1 METIKVIGAGLAGCE
16 AAWQLAQR
24 GFSVA
29 LYEMKPS
36 AMTPAHHSPDFAE
49 LVCSNS
55 FRGDRLENAVGL
67 LKEELRRAGS
77 LILTC
82 AEATRVEAGG
92 CLAVDRYGFSGLV
105 TEKIRNHPNITVYSG
120 EVTEVPAPPVIIATG
135 PLTSDAL
142 SNAITAYFGQ
152 GEYLNF
158 FDAAAPLVTA
168 ESIDMTKA
176 WFASRYDRGT
186 PDYINCA
193 LPEEVYRQFVQE
205 LVSAEEAPVHGFEDK
220 LVFEGCMPV
229 EVMARRGL
237 DTLRYGPLKPV
248 GLADPATGREPY
260 AVVQLRKDNAA
271 GTVYNM
277 VGFQTHLRFGEQKRV
292 FSMIPALK
300 NAEFVRYGVMHRN
313 TYLDS
318 PRLLDRY
325 YRLRGRE
332 NVMFAG
338 QITGVEGYVESTASG
353 FVAAVELARRLLG
366 QRPVDF
372 PQETAL
378 GALALYV
385 SNETVGAFQPMNVN
399 FGIIPPLDHRVK
411 GKRNKNAEL
420 SRRALD
426 ILGTLEI

>member
-1 METIKVIGAGLAGCE
+1 M
-16 AAWQLAQR
+16 
-24 GFSVA
+24 
-29 LYEMKPS
+29 
-36 AMTPAHHSPDFAE
+36 
-49 LVCSNS
+49 
-55 FRGDRLENAVGL
+55 
-67 LKEELRRAGS
+67 
-77 LILTC
+77 
-82 AEATRVEAGG
+82 
-92 CLAVDRYGFSGLV
+92 
-105 TEKIRNHPNITVYSG
+105 
-120 EVTEVPAPPVIIATG
+120 
-135 PLTSDAL
+135 
-142 SNAITAYFGQ
+142 
-152 GEYLNF
+152 
-158 FDAAAPLVTA
+158 
-168 ESIDMTKA
+168 
-176 WFASRYDRGT
+176 
-186 PDYINCA
+186 
-193 LPEEVYRQFVQE
+193 
-205 LVSAEEAPVHGFEDK
+205 
-220 LVFEGCMPV
+220 
-229 EVMARRGL
+229 
-237 DTLRYGPLKPV
+237 
-248 GLADPATGREPY
+248 
-260 AVVQLRKDNAA
+260 
-271 GTVYNM
+271 
-277 VGFQTHLRFGEQKRV
+277 GFQTHLAWPEQKRV